1 MKAKAINKAKKNVW
15 RFASIQ
21 AAHSAALI
29 QKSIERHY
37 GKQNKNPLWGKGMA
51 LARKILAECQPI
63 IQARD
68 KAEHALFNHHYND

>member
-1 MKAKAINKAKKNVW
+1 MKAKAINKAKKNAW

-21 AAHSAALI
+21 AAHSAALV
-29 QKSIERHY
+29 QKSIERHFWKY
-37 GKQNKNPLWGKGMA
+37 NKKPLWLKRMA
-51 LARKILAECQPI
+51 FARKILAECQPI